1 MVPYDRAHF
10 GRDFLFQHDNDPP
23 SPHRARGVQDFL
35 EMEEIDQLDWPPY
48 FPDMNPIEHC
58 WNAMEN
64 AVRRREVQ
72 PTTLN
77 ELGQALT
84 KEWAA
89 LIQRH
94 INKLVESVP

>member
-1 MVPYDRAHF
+1 MVPYVRARF
-10 GRDFLFQHDNDPP
+10 GRNFLFQHDNA
-23 SPHRARGVQDFL
+23 SPNTARGVQDFL
-35 EMEEIDQLDWPPY
+35 ERAEIDQLDWPPY
-48 FPDMNPIEHC
+48 SPDMNPFEHF
-58 WNAMEN
+58 WDALNN

-72 PTTLN
+72 PTILN

-84 KEWAA
+84 EECAA